1 MLHSIIIS
9 PFISSEKLKKFE
21 YVSIFDFP
29 SHLWFTL
36 ATFVFLL
43 GLVGLTLNNQNFL
56 VFLLKVE
63 LMLIGINLFFIGTA
77 YYTFD
82 PTGLVYSLV
91 LFGVAASESVL
102 GLSLFYLHFKKHN
115 SIHLV
120 SVHPS
125 LR

>member
-1 MLHSIIIS
+1 MVFFPVLIS
-9 PFISSEKLKKFE
+9 DRLAKFD
-21 YVSIFDFP
+21 YILIFDFP

-36 ATFVFLL
+36 STFIFLL

-56 VFLLKVE
+56 VFLVKVE
-63 LMLIGINLFFIGTA
+63 LMLIGVNLFFIGIA

-82 PTGLVYSLV
+82 PAGLVYSLL

-120 SVHPS
+120 TVYPVF
-125 LR
+125 